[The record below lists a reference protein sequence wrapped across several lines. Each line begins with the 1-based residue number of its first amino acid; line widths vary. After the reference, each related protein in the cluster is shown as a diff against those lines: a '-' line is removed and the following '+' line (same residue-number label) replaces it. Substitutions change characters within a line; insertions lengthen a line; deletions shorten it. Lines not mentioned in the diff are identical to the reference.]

1 MCLPPATRT
10 GGEIRKSPAKAESW
24 SGQRLEAERNASAF
38 SPFATKRRT
47 CRRGR
52 ALVSL
57 DQALYNKTAPVRGV
71 EGEKALGLGG
81 EAKRAR
87 TPLLRNAR
95 SRADDASFALPLFNG
110 KERPKGNAVSPRDS
124 CANSRLGIW

>member
-1 MCLPPATRT
+1 MQEGWQTAPVQ
-10 GGEIRKSPAKAESW
+10 GG
-24 SGQRLEAERNASAF
+24 
-38 SPFATKRRT
+38 
-47 CRRGR
+47 

-57 DQALYNKTAPVRGV
+57 DQALYNKTVLVRAV
-71 EGEKALGLGG
+71 EGGEVLGLGG

-95 SRADDASFALPLFNG
+95 SRAVDASFALPLFNG
-110 KERPKGNAVSPRDS
+110 NGRPKGNAVSPRDS